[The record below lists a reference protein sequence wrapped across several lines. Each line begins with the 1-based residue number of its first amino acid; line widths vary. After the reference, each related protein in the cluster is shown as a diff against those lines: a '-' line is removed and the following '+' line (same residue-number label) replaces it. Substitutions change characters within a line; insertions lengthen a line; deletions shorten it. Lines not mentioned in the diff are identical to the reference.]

1 MFLRSVGRAQT
12 NWTFEDTLTQIG
24 LGYPLLFLLGLR
36 SPGFQWGV
44 LGLLMVGY
52 WVAWATYPLP
62 GPDFDYAKVGVPP
75 DWPYHA
81 TGLAAHWNKNNNL
94 GAAFDQWFLNL
105 FPREKPFVANGGGYL
120 TLSFIPTL
128 GTMLLGLVGH
138 RVALQPPISSDT
150 TPGASAT
157 TRAWTSGHRPSSWRF
172 ARTGGC
178 FPPHFGLEPWGAS
191 PASCS
196 ACWATAAA
204 SA

>member
-1 MFLRSVGRAQT
+1 PHVSWAASSVRDPIPPSFSFLVGVALPCSIASRRGRGQSTLVMTGHALWRALLLILLGVFLRSVGRAQT

-105 FPREKPFVANGGGYL
+105 FQREKPFVANGGGYL
-120 TLSFIPTL
+120 TLIFIHTR
-128 GTMLLGLVGH
+128 GTILRGH
-138 RVALQPPISSDT
+138 VA
-150 TPGASAT
+150 
-157 TRAWTSGHRPSSWRF
+157 
-172 ARTGGC
+172 GGRRRREV
-178 FPPHFGLEPWGAS
+178 HV
-191 PASCS
+191 
-196 ACWATAAA
+196 
-204 SA
+204 